1 MGYLYLFQQA
11 RTFVVADRGSKG
23 KVLFLLRDLTQNVR
37 ILGNRRFDGARGG
50 KEIKLRLLLLC
61 LCMHARPLS

>member
-37 ILGNRRFDGARGG
+37 ILGNSRYDWASEDSRER
-50 KEIKLRLLLLC
+50 KRNKTQT
-61 LCMHARPLS
+61 S